1 MQAQRISRLESALES
16 QAIHDRGT
24 ARRLNQM
31 VGELASISVRCR
43 EGPSGDIQAR
53 EKGEA
58 REEGE
63 EDEEGRVRKRPR
75 GEEVKEWEFERSQ
88 G

>member
-1 MQAQRISRLESALES
+1 MQAQRISRLESSLES

-24 ARRLNQM
+24 ARRLNQL
-31 VGELASISVRCR
+31 VGELASISVRCH
-43 EGPSGDIQAR
+43 EGPSGDIQ
-53 EKGEA
+53 A

-75 GEEVKEWEFERSQ
+75 GEDVKEWEFESSQ